1 MKKSCL
7 TCNNENCYIAC
18 GIPQYLKKDCVKHHE
33 TWDIDNDFEC
43 ENHNKYKKQ
52 KENKMMTNIEEYLIQ
67 NFKFENA
74 KIFDI
79 QLSLGSVSFCVKGR
93 CSELDERLTKE
104 NPTDDFIKE
113 LKKLEEDCEPSL
125 FNPIDFV

>member
-1 MKKSCL
+1 
-7 TCNNENCYIAC
+7 
-18 GIPQYLKKDCVKHHE
+18 
-33 TWDIDNDFEC
+33 
-43 ENHNKYKKQ
+43 
-52 KENKMMTNIEEYLIQ
+52 MTKIEKTLIQ

-79 QLSLGSVSFCVKGR
+79 QLLLGSVSFCVKGR

-113 LKKLEEDCEPSL
+113 LKKLEEKNGKTTNEL
-125 FNPIDFV
+125 